1 MDTKQ
6 EIMNYIEMNE
16 NNGALLITGKWG
28 CGKTFFINQIA
39 KELNGGTDYCV
50 AVISLFDVD
59 SIDLLHRRI
68 KEEYF
73 QLSMSKAGKLVKKGS
88 AFFDILRKV
97 ADAINSKFKNEN
109 VGIITKG
116 TNVILAI
123 DPSNYIA
130 VNNKIEEKKFILVL
144 DDFERCKIDKDKLLG
159 GINGYVEK
167 LNIKTIIIAD
177 EEKIKEEGDKN
188 EVKKYTEFK
197 EKVIGRTIKFSYD
210 HEIIIRNMISN
221 YKSTTEYKRF
231 LSDNI
236 QIIHSAFNDSKCE
249 NLRTVKSVI
258 CDFERVY
265 DTWTK
270 YGDFLDYR
278 WSMLYQFFALT
289 AEYKAGNYYKNTHY
303 NIYMLNGKINAA
315 NATYEETTDERERIK
330 KKYKKDTFSNP
341 FDSFSRWIVD
351 GEWNEEDFLLEL
363 RRRYETTEIRPED
376 RFLLCNFWSL
386 NNESIIRGIPIAT
399 QKAYDGELSCDELV
413 SFLQKIHFIREIDQ
427 SLVVDIDYKK
437 IEDGLQLMFKKIR
450 SGSLSEI
457 SLRKHTYYS
466 EIDENAISIYKK
478 IENLTAK
485 IVGWNGY
492 KAFLSVL
499 KENDFRYEK
508 LSKCNCIDVF
518 DDKLYNAFIEC
529 FSKLDNDYKMDIKA
543 ILLKIN
549 WNNESYSS
557 SEEINQSISNFRK
570 LIDYLKN
577 KIQSED
583 DIITKYIYKNFIE
596 ELEKMISENI
606 STA

>member
-1 MDTKQ
+1 MDTRQ
-6 EIMNYIEMNE
+6 EIMEYLMKEHS
-16 NNGALLITGKWG
+16 GALLVTGKWG

-59 SIDLLHRRI
+59 SIDLLHRMI

-123 DPSNYIA
+123 DPSNFIA

-236 QIIHSAFNDSKCE
+236 QIILSAFNDSKCE

-270 YGDFLDYR
+270 YGDFSDYR

-303 NIYMLNGKINAA
+303 NIYMPNGKINAA

-351 GEWNEEDFLLEL
+351 GEWNEEDFINEL
-363 RRRYETTEIRPED
+363 KQRFEEKKLSPEEK
-376 RFLLCNFWSL
+376 FLAYSVLSL
-386 NNESIIRGIPIAT
+386 DNESISRGIPYAT
-399 QKAYDGELSCDELV
+399 QKAYNGELSCDELV

-437 IEDGLQLMFKKIR
+437 IEDGLDLRFKRIR
-450 SGSLSEI
+450 SDKLTEPK
-457 SLRKHTYYS
+457 RHKFADNDK
-466 EIDENAISIYKK
+466 IDKSAINIYKK
-478 IENLTAK
+478 MENLTNK
-485 IVGWNGY
+485 RVGWNGY
-492 KAFLSVL
+492 KVFLSVL

-543 ILLKIN
+543 ILLKVN
-549 WNNESYSS
+549 WNNESYSTLN
-557 SEEINQSISNFRK
+557 EINESVSNFRK

-577 KIQSED
+577 EIKSKD
-583 DIITKYIYKNFIE
+583 DLITKYIYKNFIE